1 MELRMLLS
9 SGSGIVVAFIIWL
22 ALSRIIPASAAGA
35 LPERLGLAF
44 ASLLPAVCVLNLMVV
59 VQMRLR
65 LAYGAVDPLA
75 GRDTRPLQVNQ
86 RVLTNTVEQ
95 LTGFAPALLALAAG
109 ASPARMPMILAA
121 ALVFA
126 LMRLVFWGGYLLGPL
141 LRAPG
146 MAATFA
152 INIAT
157 LISAIRVWWP

>member
-1 MELRMLLS
+1 M
-9 SGSGIVVAFIIWL
+9 
-22 ALSRIIPASAAGA
+22 
-35 LPERLGLAF
+35 AF
-44 ASLLPAVCVLNLMVV
+44 ASLLPAICVLNLMVV

-65 LAYGAVDPLA
+65 MAYGAVDPLA

-95 LTGFAPALLALAAG
+95 LVGFAPALLALAAG
-109 ASPARMPMILAA
+109 APPAWVPMVVSAG
-121 ALVFA
+121 LVFA
-126 LMRLVFWGGYLLGPL
+126 LMRLVFWGGYLLDPL

-157 LISAIRVWWP
+157 MIAAIRVWWP

>member
-9 SGSGIVVAFIIWL
+9 SGSGIVVAFIAWL
-22 ALSRIIPASAAGA
+22 ALSRIIPASAAST
-35 LPERLGLAF
+35 LPERLGVAF

-109 ASPARMPMILAA
+109 ASAARMPMILAA

>member
-1 MELRMLLS
+1 
-9 SGSGIVVAFIIWL
+9 
-22 ALSRIIPASAAGA
+22 
-35 LPERLGLAF
+35 
-44 ASLLPAVCVLNLMVV
+44 MVV

-65 LAYGAVDPLA
+65 MAYGAVDPLA

-95 LTGFAPALLALAAG
+95 LVGFAPALLALAAG
-109 ASPARMPMILAA
+109 APPAWVPMVVSAG
-121 ALVFA
+121 LVFA
-126 LMRLVFWGGYLLGPL
+126 LMRLVFWGGYLLDPL

-157 LISAIRVWWP
+157 MIAAIRVWWP